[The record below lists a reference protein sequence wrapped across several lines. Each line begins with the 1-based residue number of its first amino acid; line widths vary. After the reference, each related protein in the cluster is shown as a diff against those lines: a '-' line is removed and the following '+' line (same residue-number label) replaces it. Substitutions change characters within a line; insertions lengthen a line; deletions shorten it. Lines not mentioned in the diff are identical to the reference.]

1 MQQAAG
7 CKPVPCRD
15 TNNSKAPVEAS
26 PLGSPHVSN
35 PDISINLSDMTFAW
49 TRPVA
54 PKWPPRAFEQGAF
67 AMSDIEAQLKA
78 VVYLSV
84 SAMVE
89 EELQRAG
96 GNTTATPTYV
106 ASLVDLVYNQCLNL
120 GEDLELFANH
130 AGRVTINPSDMYMAV
145 RKNPVLRDELQKF
158 ESELE

>member
-1 MQQAAG
+1 
-7 CKPVPCRD
+7 
-15 TNNSKAPVEAS
+15 
-26 PLGSPHVSN
+26 
-35 PDISINLSDMTFAW
+35 
-49 TRPVA
+49 
-54 PKWPPRAFEQGAF
+54 
-67 AMSDIEAQLKA
+67 MSDIEAQLKA

-84 SAMVE
+84 STMVE

-120 GEDLELFANH
+120 GEDMESFANH

-145 RKNPVLRDELQKF
+145 RKNPVLKDELQKF